1 MALNSI
7 METHANKFWANF
19 SPEGRERLQ
28 ATVVIESYLDHDYL
42 FHEGDAADCVCLVL
56 SGDVEVLRQVGN
68 REHILG
74 HFGEGEFL
82 GEVAALDGGGR
93 SACAR
98 AHGPVTV
105 GKVPK
110 ELLMQVLLQEPS
122 SVTLGLFQQMLG
134 YLRHTNSLFA
144 GEVLNKEKLAVVGE
158 MASSLMHDLRNPL
171 TGIRLAAD
179 LMAMKSPGNLETI
192 HCCEGIGFQC
202 DRIMGMTRDLLHY
215 SKGDTALQLERTT
228 TTAFLERFQ
237 TLHEDYLREA
247 GIPCETTSDLA
258 EIEIDDLRCLRLL
271 QNLLT
276 NAVEALM
283 GISEGKV
290 QIRGWVED
298 AMFNLSVADNG
309 PGIPPSIRDRVFQP
323 FVTAGKKGGIGLGM
337 AIVQNVVNAHHG
349 KVKVETSEAG
359 TRFLIQIPQFA
370 PKTTS
375 APVAPEDSL
384 TESKTLSAAVLGP

>member
-7 METHANKFWANF
+7 MEANANKFWANF
-19 SPEGRERLQ
+19 SPEAKSRLQ
-28 ATVVIESYLDHDYL
+28 STVVLESYLDHDYL
-42 FHEGDAADCVCLVL
+42 FHENDPADCVCLVL

-74 HFGEGEFL
+74 HFKEGEFL

-110 ELLMQVLLQEPS
+110 ELLMEALLQEPA
-122 SVTLGLFQQMLG
+122 SVTLALFQQMLG
-134 YLRHTNSLFA
+134 YLRYTNSLFA

-179 LMAMKSPGNLETI
+179 LMAMKSPGNAETM
-192 HCCEGIGFQC
+192 HCCEGIRFQC

-215 SKGDTALQLERTT
+215 SKGDTALQPERTT

-247 GIPCETTSDLA
+247 GIPCEISSDVA
-258 EIEIDDLRCLRLL
+258 DIEIDDLRCLRLL

-283 GISEGKV
+283 GLPGGKL
-290 QIRGWVED
+290 QIRGWVEEG
-298 AMFNLSVADNG
+298 MFNLSVADNG

-323 FVTAGKKGGIGLGM
+323 FVTSGKKGGIGLGM
-337 AIVQNVVNAHHG
+337 AIVHNVVNAHHG

-359 TRFLIQIPQFA
+359 TRFLIQMPQYA
-370 PKTTS
+370 VKDP
-375 APVAPEDSL
+375 PVATEESL